1 MAFKDNVKKGTT
13 ELLVLSLLSQQ
24 DMYGYQIC
32 QTLAEKSNQVYTISE
47 GSLYPI
53 LYRLSQA
60 GYISERVELV
70 KRRSRVYY
78 HLEESGQIYFKQCMK
93 EYRILI
99 SSIFDIL
106 GETYERDKNEQN

>member
-1 MAFKDNVKKGTT
+1 MAFKDNVKKGTN
-13 ELLVLSLLSQQ
+13 ELLVLALLNEQ
-24 DMYGYQIC
+24 DMYGYQIS
-32 QTLAEKSNQVYTISE
+32 QTLAEKSNHIYTVSE

-78 HLEESGQIYFKQCMK
+78 HLEESGKTYFQQCMK
-93 EYRILI
+93 EYRMLT
-99 SSIFDIL
+99 SSIANIL
-106 GETYERDKNEQN
+106 VEADE

>member
-13 ELLVLSLLSQQ
+13 ELLVLSLLCQQ

-32 QTLAEKSNQVYTISE
+32 QTLDQKSDHVYTISE

-53 LYRLSQA
+53 LYRLSQS

-78 HLEESGQIYFKQCMK
+78 HLEGSGRAYYEQCLE

-99 SSIFDIL
+99 TSIFDIL
-106 GETYERDKNEQN
+106 GENHA

>member
-13 ELLVLSLLSQQ
+13 ELLVLSLLNKE

-32 QTLAEKSNQVYTISE
+32 QMLAEKSNHIYMISE

-60 GYISERVELV
+60 GYVTERVELV

-78 HLEESGQIYFKQCMK
+78 HLEEAGKAQLQSLLNDYNEVRTGIDMIL
-93 EYRILI
+93 EYK
-99 SSIFDIL
+99 
-106 GETYERDKNEQN
+106 GK

>member
-1 MAFKDNVKKGTT
+1 MAFKDNIKKGTN
-13 ELLVLSLLSQQ
+13 ELLVLSLLSRE
-24 DMYGYQIC
+24 DMYGYQISHTIA
-32 QTLAEKSNQVYTISE
+32 QKSNNIYTVTE

-78 HLEESGQIYFKQCMK
+78 HLEDSGKLYFQQCLE
-93 EYRILI
+93 EYRSLNL
-99 SSIFDIL
+99 SIWNIL
-106 GETYERDKNEQN
+106 GENND

>member
-1 MAFKDNVKKGTT
+1 MNYWYFHILN
-13 ELLVLSLLSQQ
+13 QQ

-32 QTLAEKSNQVYTISE
+32 QTLAEKSNHVYTVSE

-78 HLEESGQIYFKQCMK
+78 HLEEPGQIYFHQCMK
-93 EYRILI
+93 EYRMLT
-99 SSIFDIL
+99 SSIADIL
-106 GETYERDKNEQN
+106 GETDERDNNEQT

>member
-13 ELLVLSLLSQQ
+13 ELLVLSLLNNE

-32 QTLAEKSNQVYTISE
+32 QTLAEKSNHIYMISE

-60 GYISERVELV
+60 GYVTEHVELV

-78 HLEESGQIYFKQCMK
+78 HLEETGQNYFQQCLK
-93 EYRILI
+93 EYRMLN
-99 SSIFDIL
+99 SSISENL
-106 GETYERDKNEQN
+106 GE

>member
-1 MAFKDNVKKGTT
+1 MEIIAFKDNVKKGTT
-13 ELLVLSLLSQQ
+13 ELLVLSLLNKE

-32 QTLAEKSNQVYTISE
+32 QMLTEKSNHIYMISE

-60 GYISERVELV
+60 GYVTERVELV

-78 HLEESGQIYFKQCMK
+78 HLEESGQKYFQQCLS
-93 EYRILI
+93 EYRMLI
-99 SSIFDIL
+99 SSISEIL
-106 GETYERDKNEQN
+106 GESE